1 MKIALITDTHWGVR
15 GDIVAF
21 HEYFNRSLN
30 DFFFPILRE
39 RGIKKIVHLGDV
51 VDRRKFVNFMT
62 AHRLRKDF
70 LEPIDAE
77 FEMDIIAGNHDTYY
91 KNTNNLNALDE
102 LIEGKYKNIKIFT
115 KPETVIIDD
124 TPILY
129 VPWICDE
136 NREETLNA
144 IKTTPGQIVFGHL
157 ELTGFEM
164 YKGHL
169 NDHGMDHNFFDRFD
183 VVCSGHY
190 HHKSSS
196 GGINYLGAFCEHIW
210 SDFDDP
216 RGFHIFDTDTRTLEF
231 VQNPFTIFKK
241 IWYDDMNKNID
252 EVLLHNIE
260 TKNCIVK
267 VIVKNKT
274 NPYWFDLFIDAIE
287 NTTPIELQV
296 VEDHLH
302 LDIEDDSDIINEAE
316 DTISIFKNYVEQM
329 NLDGGKKERLNKTI
343 MELYQE
349 AMQIQ

>member
-15 GDIVAF
+15 GDIIAF
-21 HEYFNRSLN
+21 HDYFKRSL
-30 DFFFPILRE
+30 DEFFFPELRK
-39 RGIKKIVHLGDV
+39 RGIKNIIHLGDV
-51 VDRRKFVNFMT
+51 VDRRKYVNFMT

-70 LEPIDAE
+70 LEPINNE
-77 FEMDIIAGNHDTYY
+77 FKMDIIVGNHDTYY
-91 KNTNNLNALDE
+91 KNTNSINALDE
-102 LIEGKYKNIKIFT
+102 LVNGKYENIEIYT
-115 KPETVIIDD
+115 EAETVLYDD
-124 TPILY
+124 VPILFI
-129 VPWICDE
+129 PWITDE
-136 NREETLNA
+136 NRENTLYN
-144 IKTTPGQIVFGHL
+144 IKATDAQIAMGHL

-164 YKGHL
+164 YKGHV
-169 NDHGMDHNFFDRFD
+169 NDHGMDHNLLSRFD

-190 HHKSSS
+190 HHKSSNGS
-196 GGINYLGAFCEHIW
+196 INYLGAFAEHIW

-216 RGFHIFDTDTRTLEF
+216 RGFHIFDTDTRELEF
-231 VQNPFTIFKK
+231 IQNPFSIFKK
-241 IWYDDMNKNID
+241 IWYDDMNKNMD
-252 EVLLHNIE
+252 EVLLHDVQ
-260 TKNCIVK
+260 TKDCIVK

-316 DTISIFKNYVEQM
+316 DTISIFRNYIEQM
-329 NLDGGKKERLNKTI
+329 NLDGGKKDKLNKTI